1 MRLAWDKTGERLYE
15 TGVDKGVLYPFSKE
29 SEKYAAGVPWNGLSA
44 VNESPSGAEPTA
56 LYANNAKYVT
66 LMSAEELGLTIEAYT
81 YPDEFLKCLGKE
93 ELAPGV
99 TISQQDRE
107 HFGVSYRTL
116 IGNDEQGNNH
126 GYKIHLVYDCLASP
140 TEDKHSTVND
150 SPDVSPFSWEVST
163 TPVSI
168 DDAKTTTKITIDST
182 VFHGAEMMNAF
193 RAIEDALY
201 GTDKTEAWLPVFSEL
216 EELIYYH
223 RCLIDSKSEALLDS
237 SGKPLLSRIYE

>member
-15 TGVDKGVLYPFSKE
+15 TGVDRVVLYKNRAKGS
-29 SEKYAAGVPWNGLSA
+29 PWNGVSGIT
-44 VNESPSGAEPTA
+44 ESPSGAEPTA
-56 LYANNAKYVT
+56 LYANNTKYVT
-66 LMSAEELGLTIEAYT
+66 LMSTEELGLTIEAYT

-107 HFGVSYRTL
+107 HFGISYRSL

-140 TEDKHSTVND
+140 TEENHSTVND

-163 TPVSI
+163 TSVTI
-168 DDAKTTTKITIDST
+168 DDSRATAKIVIDST
-182 VFHGAEMMNAF
+182 VFKKSGMMNAL

-201 GTDKTEAWLPVFSEL
+201 GAEKTDAWLPVFSEL
-216 EELIYYH
+216 EELIDYH
-223 RCLIDSKSEALLDS
+223 RYLRDSKGGLLLDS

>member
-1 MRLAWDKTGERLYE
+1 MKLAWDKTGERLYE

-29 SEKYAAGVPWNGLSA
+29 SGKYAAGVAWNGLSA

-81 YPDEFLKCLGKE
+81 YPDDFLKCLGKE

-107 HFGVSYRTL
+107 HFGISYRTL

-140 TEDKHSTVND
+140 SEKNRSTVND

-163 TPVSI
+163 TPVDVEGHKPS
-168 DDAKTTTKITIDST
+168 AMLTIDST
-182 VFHGAEMMNAF
+182 KIPAAKLKL
-193 RAIEDALY
+193 IEDKLY
-201 GTDKTEAWLPVFSEL
+201 GTASEQPTLPLPDEIL
-216 EELIYYH
+216 
-223 RCLIDSKSEALLDS
+223 ALL
-237 SGKPLLSRIYE
+237 K